1 VDRGDGYQYKRGST
15 IWNGYSHNGK
25 EYQESTHTKDPCG
38 SGACSN
44 PEEHYAAAHKL
55 LKRRLREIAAH
66 SFVGPQGERIR
77 FEGGAEAIRANY
89 RIRGR
94 RSGRVLDTALKRLGE
109 WFNGDRL
116 VNITS
121 ERISAYAAARLDEGF
136 SASTIRYDLAILRR
150 MFNILKES
158 KRLNSNAAPH
168 VTMPEEAPARQG
180 FLAVADF
187 GGLLAALPLEL
198 QDPVLFLYLTG
209 WRVGEMR
216 SLEWRDID
224 FESRAIRLRQEN
236 SKNKNGRVIK
246 LSGELFDII
255 VRAYDRR
262 RADCATVFH
271 IDGRK
276 IGSFRKTW
284 LRACQ
289 AVGLN
294 GLLVHD
300 LRRSAIRNMIRSGIS
315 ENVAMRIS
323 GHKTA
328 SVFRRYD
335 IVSEDDLAD
344 AAERIDQYVNEHR
357 GEQPKV
363 VPLIRQIA

>member
-1 VDRGDGYQYKRGST
+1 MK
-15 IWNGYSHNGK
+15 
-25 EYQESTHTKDPCG
+25 
-38 SGACSN
+38 
-44 PEEHYAAAHKL
+44 
-55 LKRRLREIAAH
+55 RLREIAAH

-89 RIRGR
+89 TIKGC
-94 RSGRVLDTALKRLGE
+94 RSRRVLNTALNRLGE

-116 VNITS
+116 VNITA
-121 ERISAYAAARLDEGF
+121 ERISAYAAARLNDGF
-136 SASTIRYDLAILRR
+136 SPSTVRYDLAILRR
-150 MFNILKES
+150 IFNILVKDKLLHAS
-158 KRLNSNAAPH
+158 AAPH

-180 FLAVADF
+180 FLSVADF
-187 GGLLAALPLEL
+187 HRLLAALPLEL
-198 QDPVLFLYLTG
+198 QDIVLFLYLTG

-224 FESRAIRLRQEN
+224 FEYSVIRLRQEN

-246 LSGELFDII
+246 LSGDLFNII
-255 VRAYDRR
+255 ARANERR
-262 RADCATVFH
+262 RPDCVNVFH
-271 IDGRK
+271 IDGRN

-284 LRACQ
+284 LRSCKA
-289 AVGLN
+289 AGLS

-300 LRRSAIRNMIRSGIS
+300 LRRSAIRNMVRSGIS

-344 AAERIDQYVNEHR
+344 AADRIDQYVNKHR
-357 GEQPKV
+357 SDQPKV